1 MTIQSNPDRPWSIRM
16 AVTDYKVDL
25 RDIKFV
31 LFEQAKVQD
40 INTPRY
46 KDYDEELYDM
56 VLNEAAKFSEQR
68 INPVNAPGDRQGCTW
83 DAGSVT
89 TPDGYSAVYNEFCE
103 AGWGAL
109 NTPVEFGGQG
119 LPHGVTLACVEMFI
133 GASPAFNMY
142 PGLTAA
148 AANLVRERGTDW
160 MREKILPKLV
170 TGEWTGT
177 MCLTEPQAGSAVGD
191 ARTVAHREDGYYR
204 LQGTKIFVSGGE
216 HDLTEN
222 IIHLMLARTPDAPAG
237 IRGLSLFVVPKFI
250 LDKDGNMGERN
261 DVVCTGIEHKMGIN
275 GSATCTLN
283 MGDNGGA
290 KGWIVGDEGQGIQH
304 MFLMMNEARIGVGVQ
319 GLAVASAAYQ
329 SALQY
334 AKERIQGTAIK
345 DIKDPHARRVPIIE
359 HADVRRMLLWCR
371 SHVSGMRALAL
382 TLACWH
388 DAGDEKID
396 MIEVLTPICKSWCTD
411 QGFEVTRWALQ
422 VFGGYGYIGEYP
434 AEQYLRDAKIFSI
447 YEGTNGIQALDLV
460 GRKMRMKG
468 GMAFMAVMNWING
481 EISELGEFTFAAEK
495 SALEKARDRLGA
507 AAMHLQSLG
516 MGGDRE
522 LPVLHACDVLNLFG
536 DVVIATL
543 LSEQGRIAHRELNK
557 IAVEKE
563 VDLEDDDLRL
573 ELLES
578 DDEAR
583 FYASKI
589 DDFRF
594 FTHQCLP
601 RTAGLLRQISSP
613 DRTALT
619 AVL

>member
-1 MTIQSNPDRPWSIRM
+1 M
-16 AVTDYKVDL
+16 AVTDYTVDL

-31 LFEQAKVQD
+31 LFEQLAVHESDDPRFVDFDQD
-40 INTPRY
+40 
-46 KDYDEELYDM
+46 LYEM
-56 VLNEAAKFSEQR
+56 VLSEAAKFSEEV
-68 INPVNAPGDRQGCTW
+68 IHPVNGPGDRQGCTW
-83 DAGSVT
+83 TEGEVT
-89 TPDGYSAVYNEFCE
+89 TPTGYKGVYDAFCR
-103 AGWGAL
+103 AGWGGL
-109 NTPVEFGGQG
+109 TTPMEFGGQG
-119 LPHGVTLACVEMFI
+119 LPHGVALACVEMFI
-133 GASPAFNMY
+133 GASPALNMY

-148 AANLVRERGTDW
+148 AANLVRQRGTDW
-160 MREKILPKLV
+160 MREKLLPRLV
-170 TGEWTGT
+170 SGEWTGT

-191 ARTVAHREDGYYR
+191 ARTVAHRNDDGSYR
-204 LQGTKIFVSGGE
+204 LEGTKIFVSGGE

-222 IIHLMLARTPDAPAG
+222 IIHLMLARTPDAPSG
-237 IRGLSLFVVPKFI
+237 IKGLSLFVVPKFV
-250 LDKDGNMGERN
+250 LDSEGRMGERN
-261 DVVCTGIEHKMGIN
+261 DVRCSGIEHKMGLN

-283 MGDNGGA
+283 MGDAGGA
-290 KGWIVGDEGQGIQH
+290 QGWIVGEEGQGIQH

-334 AKERIQGTAIK
+334 AKERIQGTALK
-345 DIKDPHARRVPIIE
+345 DLKDADARRVPIIE

-382 TLACWH
+382 TLASWH
-388 DAGDEKID
+388 EGDATKHD
-396 MIEVLTPICKSWCTD
+396 MIEVLTPICKAWNTD
-411 QGFEVTRWALQ
+411 QGFDVTRWALQ

-434 AEQYLRDAKIFSI
+434 AEQYVRDAKIFSI

-460 GRKMRMKG
+460 GRKMRIKG
-468 GMAFMAVMNWING
+468 GMAFMSVLNWING
-481 EISELGEFTFAAEK
+481 EIGELGEFTFAAEK
-495 SALEKARDRLGA
+495 TALEKARDRLGS

-522 LPVLHACDVLNLFG
+522 LPVLHAYDVLLLFG

-543 LSEQGRIAHRELNK
+543 LGQQARIGNRELTG
-557 IAVEKE
+557 IAEKLG
-563 VDLEDDDLRL
+563 VDLEDDETRR
-573 ELLES
+573 ELLEK

-583 FYASKI
+583 FYAGKV

-601 RTAGLLRQISSP
+601 RTAALLRQISSP
-613 DRTALT
+613 DRSALT